1 MKYCQPHAP
10 FPQNSIGG
18 SRKRCILTKNSFVL
32 LFQKSKSNS
41 SMILIRKYRKEFSRF
56 DLYRSNSI
64 SLSFKCHVFLTLHKI
79 LSLQNDTNLLWKFYS
94 RITSST
100 NGTPFSIIASAYIQT
115 ISLLIFKQGHGKSKK
130 LCIGAS
136 YMHKKPA
143 ITLNKL

>member
-10 FPQNSIGG
+10 FHLASHERDA
-18 SRKRCILTKNSFVL
+18 SWRRILLFVL
-32 LFQKSKSNS
+32 LFQKS

-56 DLYRSNSI
+56 NLYWSNSI

-79 LSLQNDTNLLWKFYS
+79 LSLQNDTNLLWQFYS
-94 RITSST
+94 IITSST

-115 ISLLIFKQGHGKSKK
+115 ISLLTFKQGHGKSKK